1 MKVLK
6 FGGTSCG
13 TVASIQSVLNIIKA
27 KQAKGEQIAA
37 VFSAMG
43 GVTNRLIETGKLAT
57 QGDVAYFDIVREIEN
72 RHFEVVRT
80 LIDVKSQS
88 KVFANIRT
96 IINELEDLLKGVS
109 LIREISPRTS
119 DLIVSFGERL
129 STTLIYEILHAQ
141 GIDCQYLDAR
151 KVIRTD
157 KNFGMASVDF
167 AVRFKS
173 ISRKQNHFNSSRG
186 LLVQLKKVK
195 PQPSDEEV
203 RIIQVQFS
211 GQL

>member
-13 TVASIQSVLNIIKA
+13 TVTSIQSVLNIIKA
-27 KQAKGEQIAA
+27 KQSKGEQIAA

-43 GVTNRLIETGKLAT
+43 GVTNKLIEAGRLAT
-57 QGDVAYFDIVREIEN
+57 ENDSTYFDLVREIEN
-72 RHFEVVRT
+72 RHFEVVRA

-109 LIREISPRTS
+109 LIREISTRTS

-129 STTLIYEILHAQ
+129 STNQFTSIQILT
-141 GIDCQYLDAR
+141 IDALCME
-151 KVIRTD
+151 
-157 KNFGMASVDF
+157 NFV
-167 AVRFKS
+167 
-173 ISRKQNHFNSSRG
+173 N
-186 LLVQLKKVK
+186 
-195 PQPSDEEV
+195 
-203 RIIQVQFS
+203 
-211 GQL
+211 

>member
-13 TVASIQSVLNIIKA
+13 SVASIQSVLNIIKA
-27 KQAKGEQIAA
+27 KQAKGETVAV

-43 GVTNRLIETGKLAT
+43 GVTNKLIEAGRLAT
-57 QGDVAYFDIVREIEN
+57 ENDTTYFDLVKEIEN
-72 RHFEVVRT
+72 RHFEVVRA

-88 KVFANIRT
+88 KVFANIRI

-109 LIREISPRTS
+109 LIREISARTS

-141 GIDCQYLDAR
+141 AFDCQYLDAR

-157 KNFGMASVDF
+157 DNFGIANVNF
-167 AVRFKS
+167 
-173 ISRKQNHFNSSRG
+173 
-186 LLVQLKKVK
+186 
-195 PQPSDEEV
+195 EV
-203 RIIQVQFS
+203 TNRQIQEF
-211 GQL
+211 LHA